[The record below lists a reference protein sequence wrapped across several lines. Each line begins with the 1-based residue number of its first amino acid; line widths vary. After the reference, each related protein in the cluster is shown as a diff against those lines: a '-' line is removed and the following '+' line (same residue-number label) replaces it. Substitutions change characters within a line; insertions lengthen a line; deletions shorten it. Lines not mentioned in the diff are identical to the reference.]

1 MVSVALRATATVGSS
16 TIRRNEYDVDKDV
29 GGEDDSAQGATR
41 MMATLRMTT
50 SRMASRLIDDGVKGE
65 KSEILPT

>member
-29 GGEDDSAQGATR
+29 AGEDDSAQGATSMTVNETRRVMTANTMATR
-41 MMATLRMTT
+41 MMAM
-50 SRMASRLIDDGVKGE
+50 
-65 KSEILPT
+65 